1 MKEDEIIYLM
11 ETLGF
16 VMDREGNNVAYWR
29 NFTKQID
36 KDLISE
42 VSFSETGCYIKIFGL
57 GDYNYYLSNDYD
69 GKEDIGERITILFKS
84 KNNDIIK
91 HMEYFSKVV
100 IENINQIR
108 TIFFSEENSLRDWI
122 ITDDDIILII
132 PTYPYSSD
140 CSVRFASY
148 ISLKNGFVHIKN

>member
-1 MKEDEIIYLM
+1 M

-36 KDLISE
+36 ENLISE
-42 VSFSETGCYIKIFGL
+42 VNFSETECYIKIFGL

-100 IENINQIR
+100 I
-108 TIFFSEENSLRDWI
+108 
-122 ITDDDIILII
+122 
-132 PTYPYSSD
+132 
-140 CSVRFASY
+140 
-148 ISLKNGFVHIKN
+148 